1 MFLSKEEKERL
12 VLELYYEK
20 GYTYRQIAKEL
31 HMSPNQIQDV
41 KRRHEEK
48 TNAKANKKKELS
60 LYSKAYKLFSKGK
73 TNVEVA
79 ILLDISQP
87 QVTQFQYQYWKLIGQ
102 DKLVIL
108 HSLLGD
114 RIFSFSKLYKELIIK
129 GEMSIERIIN
139 LIETALDKLPYVED
153 HYEQAKQ
160 AADKQQERLDYL
172 ENRIRTL
179 DEKRN
184 KTVILS
190 PSHYHYPNDSEN
202 YASKSLSH
210 SSRFSSQPSSL
221 PNLPSAYSDL
231 SNEYNNEQEN
241 SRKKKEIR
249 GVREE
254 DTVV

>member
-1 MFLSKEEKERL
+1 MFISKEEKERL

-31 HMSPNQIQDV
+31 HMSPNQIQDII
-41 KRRHEEK
+41 RRHEAK

-60 LYSKAYKLFSKGK
+60 LCSKAYKLFSKRK

-79 ILLDISQP
+79 ILLDIPQP
-87 QVTQFQYQYWKLIGQ
+87 QVTQFQYQYWKLMGQ
-102 DKLVIL
+102 DKLVTL

-114 RIFSFSKLYKELIIK
+114 RIFSLFKLYKELIIK
-129 GEMSIERIIN
+129 REISIER
-139 LIETALDKLPYVED
+139 LIDLVETALNKLPYAED
-153 HYEQAKQ
+153 HYELAKQ
-160 AADKQQERLDYL
+160 AADRQQERRDYL

-179 DEKRN
+179 KERERN
-184 KTVILS
+184 KMVILS
-190 PSHYHYPNDSEN
+190 PSRYYYPNDSEN

-210 SSRFSSQPSSL
+210 SSSFSSQPSSL
-221 PNLPSAYSDL
+221 PYLPSGFPEL

-249 GVREE
+249 EGY
-254 DTVV
+254 

>member
-20 GYTYRQIAKEL
+20 DYTYRQIAKEL
-31 HMSPNQIQDV
+31 HMSPNQIQDII
-41 KRRHEEK
+41 RRHEEK

-73 TNVEVA
+73 TNMEVA

-87 QVTQFQYQYWKLIGQ
+87 QVTQFQYQYWKLMGQ
-102 DKLVIL
+102 DKLVKL
-108 HSLLGD
+108 HSMLGD
-114 RIFSFSKLYKELIIK
+114 RIFSFFKLYKELIIK
-129 GEMSIERIIN
+129 GEMSIERVIS

-153 HYEQAKQ
+153 HYELVKQ
-160 AADKQQERLDYL
+160 AADRQQERRDYL
-172 ENRIRTL
+172 ENRIRPL
-179 DEKRN
+179 EEERN

-190 PSHYHYPNDSEN
+190 PSHYYYPNDSD
-202 YASKSLSH
+202 ASKSLSH

-221 PNLPSAYSDL
+221 PYL
-231 SNEYNNEQEN
+231 SPENYDPWSEYRKNKGN
-241 SRKKKEIR
+241 SRIKKEIR